1 MPAAVWIVIVILIF
15 LGLAV
20 GVAVVAMRRSQI
32 APPPPPKVIEEED
45 PESRRARQAQAAE
58 RGTELLERRL
68 ALDARRGTLGGDTQL
83 YDALDDLQE
92 RLRSGQISE
101 DEYEQEKVR
110 LLGG

>member
-1 MPAAVWIVIVILIF
+1 VTPAIVIVVIVF
-15 LGLAV
+15 LGLAA
-20 GVAVVAMRRSQI
+20 GIALVASRRPAV
-32 APPPPPKVIEEED
+32 APPPPPEIIEDDDAEA
-45 PESRRARQAQAAE
+45 RRARQALAAE
-58 RGTELLERRL
+58 RGTELLERRI

-83 YDALDDLQE
+83 YDALEDLQE